1 MSVCRWVLHWK
12 GGGQIEFRHMNNRWT
27 AGTAGWLAGNQLFT
41 GEHFGTFISDFG
53 NSNFTSCFLQSHSL
67 SLFPVCRR
75 FYYYYYYSPPASV
88 QRGVTGA
95 ASPVLVSSGH
105 TKDLFHRFLSLA
117 EIEKNSPNK
126 ESGK

>member
-1 MSVCRWVLHWK
+1 
-12 GGGQIEFRHMNNRWT
+12 MNNRWT
-27 AGTAGWLAGNQLFT
+27 GGLAGNQLFT

-75 FYYYYYYSPPASV
+75 FYYYYSLPASV

-95 ASPVLVSSGH
+95 ASPVLVFSGH

-117 EIEKNSPNK
+117 EIEKNSPSK

>member
-1 MSVCRWVLHWK
+1 MFVFGLFISVAL
-12 GGGQIEFRHMNNRWT
+12 QIRL
-27 AGTAGWLAGNQLFT
+27 AGWLGINYLLVSILAHSYPIL
-41 GEHFGTFISDFG
+41 EIVISLPV
-53 NSNFTSCFLQSHSL
+53 SCKATPCPCFLFVAAFIIIPL
-67 SLFPVCRR
+67 LL
-75 FYYYYYYSPPASV
+75 SV
-88 QRGVTGA
+88 QRGGGADACA